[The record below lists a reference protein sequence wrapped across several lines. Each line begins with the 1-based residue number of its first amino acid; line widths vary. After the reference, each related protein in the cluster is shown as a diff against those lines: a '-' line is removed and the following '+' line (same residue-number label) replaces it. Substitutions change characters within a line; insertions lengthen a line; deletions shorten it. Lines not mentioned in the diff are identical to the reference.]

1 MSPHRAPRRYVG
13 MLVAAA
19 AAAALFLT
27 GCNPYDNKPLT
38 VKAQKVPEAVRC
50 EPTGTAPGP
59 SAIGYDAGGP
69 YLVESVVDGDTLRI
83 SCNGTSTRV
92 RLVGVNTPET
102 ETMKEDSPV
111 ECGGPEASEYLHSQL
126 EGKDVFLSVDPAQG
140 ERDKYDRLL
149 AYVWTADGALVN
161 ESIVE
166 LGHGEATGYGKDYAM
181 SRTFEAAAEK
191 AKDKALG
198 LWACPL
204 PPAHDR

>member
-1 MSPHRAPRRYVG
+1 MSPHRTRRRNVG
-13 MLVAAA
+13 MLVAASA
-19 AAAALFLT
+19 AAVLFLT
-27 GCNPYDNKPLT
+27 GCNPYNKPIT
-38 VKAQKVPEAVRC
+38 VKAQEVPEAVRC
-50 EPTGTAPGP
+50 EPTGTAPKP
-59 SAIGYDAGGP
+59 PALVYDAGGP

-83 SCNGTSTRV
+83 SCNGTTSRV
-92 RLVGVNTPET
+92 RLVGVDTPET
-102 ETMKEDSPV
+102 VKEDSPV
-111 ECGGPEASEYLHSQL
+111 ECGGPEASEYLHSQI
-126 EGKDVFLSVDPAQG
+126 EGKDVFLSADPAQG

-166 LGHGEATGYGKDYAM
+166 LGHGEATGYGKDHAM

-198 LWACPL
+198 LWACPS